1 MSNVKTVAFL
11 LSASFIISGIV
22 CLKITEFSIP
32 EKAFAG
38 QDVRLNCI
46 YDLAENDKLDAV
58 MYSKGSD
65 TFYSYTPNKR
75 RKHRTY
81 NNKKLGTIVDQ
92 RNSYGADV
100 LLENVSSKSTGDY
113 ECAVYTTSRVFK
125 TVTKHMEVV

>member
-46 YDLAENDKLDAV
+46 YDLENEKLAAL
-58 MYSKGSD
+58 MYSKGPD
-65 TFYSYTPNKR
+65 TFYSYLPNKR

-81 NNKKLGTIVDQ
+81 NNEKLGTIVDLK
-92 RNSYGADV
+92 NSIGANV
-100 LLENVSSKSTGDY
+100 LLKNVSSKSTGSY
-113 ECAVYTTSRVFK
+113 ECAVYTASRVFK